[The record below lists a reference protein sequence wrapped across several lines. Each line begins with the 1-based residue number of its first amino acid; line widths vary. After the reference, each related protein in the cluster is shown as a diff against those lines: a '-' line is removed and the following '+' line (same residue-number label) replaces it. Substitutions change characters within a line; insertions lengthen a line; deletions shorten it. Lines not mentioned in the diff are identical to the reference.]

1 MSETNSS
8 RNATKHGLS
17 CETFFLIPG
26 ETQEEFDALAQS
38 LTDEYKDVASPGLTP
53 LLETLVHALW
63 LQKRAYKKVFESENA
78 LAMAEMS
85 RESSEVT
92 EKIFR
97 RLLLMQRYKTSYENS
112 YQRALRAIEAY
123 RKSRIASFVTQVRIE
138 QMTYSIAELRVK
150 SYDRF
155 VNHCGHSHEKAL
167 EMVNKFY
174 TTLPNLPQW
183 SPQKNE
189 PEA

>member
-26 ETQEEFDALAQS
+26 ETQEQFDALAQS
-38 LTDEYKDVASPGLTP
+38 LTDDYKDVASPGLTP

-112 YQRALRAIEAY
+112 YQRALRAVEAF

-138 QMTYSIAELRVK
+138 QMTYSIGESKIK
-150 SYDRF
+150 SYDRL
-155 VNHCGHSHEKAL
+155 VRQRGHSHEKAW
-167 EMVNKFY
+167 EIVNKVY
-174 TTLPNLPQW
+174 TPLPNLPHW
-183 SPQKNE
+183 APN
-189 PEA
+189 AT